1 MPATAMN
8 PSTRFFNAAITRV
21 VFVPEISDKFSP
33 TRAELDAGTDVSAD
47 IAELTGW
54 QVTSEQVQ
62 TPDLATRFTSSI
74 PGRSTAE
81 ESAITFY
88 ADREGEDVRELL
100 PRDTQGY
107 AVIMDHGDQ
116 AGLPVDVYPVRVAS
130 VGKMRSVGEEAARL
144 EVQFSILS
152 EPAENVTI
160 PADGGEVEG

>member
-1 MPATAMN
+1 M
-8 PSTRFFNAAITRV
+8 
-21 VFVPEISDKFSP
+21 
-33 TRAELDAGTDVSAD
+33 
-47 IAELTGW
+47 
-54 QVTSEQVQ
+54 Q

-107 AVIMDHGDQ
+107 VVIMDHGDQ

-152 EPAENVTI
+152 APAENVTI